1 MPEGAT
7 YTRKL
12 SRGEV
17 SDGSILI
24 EKTKWRFFPPPG
36 EPLTLE
42 AGGESFSVAIEA
54 EDCSCVPPPH
64 QHYHLPAAAFRSRI
78 AFRPRRHTPLREA
91 SRGALSSGVN
101 NGAMPGL
108 FRRS

>member
-1 MPEGAT
+1 MTCAMPESPT

-17 SDGSILI
+17 SEGSILI
-24 EKTKWRFFPPPG
+24 EKTKWRFFPPLG
-36 EPLTLE
+36 QPLTLE
-42 AGGESFSVAIEA
+42 AGGERFSVAIEA

-78 AFRPRRHTPLREA
+78 DFRPGASLRFEKLGEGRYRLA
-91 SRGALSSGVN
+91 
-101 NGAMPGL
+101 
-108 FRRS
+108 